1 MRRLLVLAAL
11 LALAVPATAGAAG
24 PTGSTKLTV
33 LPGKAKQLKKRGI
46 SLAGIGGARTSGR
59 QSRLQIGSGRIGE
72 GGAAVNHRGA
82 LRLRAGKGRTRRAV
96 VLRQIRVQLGPAP
109 RLTAKIG
116 GRRSKRRAVF
126 DLRGGRAAINGTAQ
140 TAQLLGARAVW
151 RRAALRTVRRKLRAK
166 VPAGALGT
174 VQTRAA
180 VLLDQPH
187 SEPVSDPLALLPRPA
202 TAVDVS
208 GPALTWHV
216 RDSWVRYVGSEV
228 TEVLEG
234 AAALP
239 VYPGESHPCPDNP
252 TKGNPLAYSYAL
264 PFGQGWYDP
273 VSGTAALSYAGGLRF
288 AYPARAID
296 LTLRNPIIELNGP
309 ASRAIFS
316 LRGSGATAYPDSRA
330 AIMSLDT
337 SRPLIGSTPGTLS
350 TDGQI
355 KATLNADGE
364 KVFAGFYTGANA
376 GFGCFE
382 LSFTTP

>member
-1 MRRLLVLAAL
+1 MRRALALTALTLAAL
-11 LALAVPATAGAAG
+11 ALPASAGAAG
-24 PTGSTKLTV
+24 APTGSTNLVV
-33 LPGKAKQLKKRGI
+33 LPGKAKALKKRGI
-46 SLAGIGGARTSGR
+46 GLRGVGGVQTSGR
-59 QSRLQIGSGRIGE
+59 ASRLQIVGGEIGA
-72 GGAAVNHRGA
+72 GGAAVTHRGA
-82 LRLRAGKGRTRRAV
+82 LRLRAGKGRA
-96 VLRQIRVQLGPAP
+96 
-109 RLTAKIG
+109 
-116 GRRSKRRAVF
+116 RRAVF
-126 DLRGGRAAINGTAQ
+126 LRRPEVRLAPYPRLIARLGGKRRAIFNLRGGELAINDAAKTAH
-140 TAQLLGARAVW
+140 LLRARAVW
-151 RRAALRTVRRKLRAK
+151 LPGALKTVRRKLRAK
-166 VPAGALGT
+166 VPAGALGILR
-174 VQTRAA
+174 TRTA
-180 VLLDQPH
+180 VLLDQPY
-187 SEPVSDPLALLPRPA
+187 SQPVSEVPRLARPA
-202 TAVDVS
+202 SAVDVA
-208 GPALTWHV
+208 GAALTWHL

-228 TEVLEG
+228 AEPLGG
-234 AAALP
+234 AAPLP
-239 VYPGESHPCPDNP
+239 PYPGESHPCPDNP